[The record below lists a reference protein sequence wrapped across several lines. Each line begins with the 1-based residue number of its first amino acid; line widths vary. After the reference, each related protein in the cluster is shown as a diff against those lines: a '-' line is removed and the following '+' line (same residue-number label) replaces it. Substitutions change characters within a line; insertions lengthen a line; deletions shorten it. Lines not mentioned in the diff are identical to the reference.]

1 MASGYFQRLRDE
13 GRTFYQK
20 LSRPQQWLLGGA
32 GVATVALIIGVALWL
47 QQPNWATLYS
57 GLDPK
62 DAGQIVAYLKD
73 NKIPYQIQGNGGT
86 IEVPSAQVYDLRVQM
101 ATKDMPNEG
110 GVRGFDIFD
119 GQQMSMTNKA
129 FDLNYQRALSGEL
142 ARTIMSID
150 GVERAR
156 VHLTIPKK
164 QIFTEMQDPATASV
178 VVKLKPM
185 ASLTPPQVKG
195 ISKLVAGAVPDLQP
209 KNITITDG
217 DGNILFDADTAN
229 GNESVLRLN
238 RDQLELQHQ
247 TEREIKSNVESL
259 LARVVGAEH
268 VTVQVKALLD
278 FDKEESVEKSYT
290 PNNNKEEGSNTRVLR
305 SEKTVTEKG
314 NGTEAVEGGVPGTP
328 SNLNTDNGRYQQRD
342 DGSKASYDRS
352 DTTKNY
358 EVPEV
363 QTTRVKN
370 LGQIKKL
377 SLSVA
382 VDSQSPAINA
392 PEGLDVNDPMV
403 VNLRNL
409 AAKAAGVDEKRGDTM
424 AIYALPFDNTAI
436 TKDQA
441 DMKRAE
447 QTDFWTKIVSYG
459 LLGLLVLTVLVT
471 AAVLLLRRRRMV
483 EAEAVDD
490 EFLPADELLPALEAP
505 SDPQLQ
511 EASARRA
518 FTVRSLSDMAKDD
531 PARMA
536 RLLRVWI
543 QEG

>member
-1 MASGYFQRLRDE
+1 MAAGYFQRLRDE
-13 GRTFYQK
+13 GRTFFQK
-20 LSRPQQWLLGGA
+20 LSRPQQWLLGGSV
-32 GVATVALIIGVALWL
+32 VAVLVLLIGVTFWL
-47 QQPNWATLYS
+47 QQPNWAILFS
-57 GLDPK
+57 NLDPK

-73 NKIPYQIQGNGGT
+73 NKIPYQVQGSGGT
-86 IEVPSAQVYDLRVQM
+86 IEVPASQVYELRVRM
-101 ATKDMPNEG
+101 ATQDMPREG

-119 GQQMSMTNKA
+119 TEKMGMTNRV

-156 VHLTIPKK
+156 VHLNIPKK
-164 QIFTEMQDPATASV
+164 QIFTEMQDPASASV
-178 VVKLKPM
+178 VLKLKPLV
-185 ASLTPPQVKG
+185 SLNPEQVKG

-217 DGNILFDADTAN
+217 EGNILFDADTAG
-229 GNESVLRLN
+229 GNDSVARLN
-238 RDQLELQHQ
+238 HDQLQIQHQ
-247 TEREIKSNVESL
+247 TEREIKANVESL
-259 LARVVGAEH
+259 LGRVIGPEH

-290 PNNNKEEGSNTRVLR
+290 PNNNAQEGDNTRVLR

-314 NGTEAVEGGVPGTP
+314 KGTEAVPGGQPGTA
-328 SNLNTDNGRYQQRD
+328 SNTNAGSGSYPQTDNNNQ
-342 DGSKASYDRS
+342 ASYNRE
-352 DTTKNY
+352 DTTRNY

-370 LGQIKKL
+370 PGQIKRL

-382 VDSQSPAINA
+382 LDSSAPALNA
-392 PEGLDVNDPMV
+392 PEGLDANDPQV

-409 AAKAAGVDEKRGDTM
+409 AAKAAGLDEKRGDTM
-424 AIYALPFDNTAI
+424 AISALPFDNSAQE
-436 TKDQA
+436 KEQAALRQQDQL
-441 DMKRAE
+441 E
-447 QTDFWTKIVSYG
+447 FWTRLFSYG
-459 LLGLLVLTVLVT
+459 LLGLVILLALIGGL
-471 AAVLLLRRRRMV
+471 VLLLRRRRRV
-483 EAEAVDD
+483 EAEAV
-490 EFLPADELLPALEAP
+490 EESFLPEDLLPALEAP
-505 SDPQLQ
+505 NDPLLQ

-518 FTVRSLSDMAKDD
+518 YTVRSLSDMAKED